1 MWRTAKPACVA
12 TLVAAMQCGDAHAD
26 EGRHVSVPG
35 EGVASSVTDLLST
48 SPTQLREFSEAIG
61 SVFPMTPELVRQYRQ
76 IHEENERA
84 IRETPFPEPLV
95 DAILLTLEPGEHPAE
110 LRVAPGIASVIGFFD
125 ASGRPW
131 PIRQF
136 VIGNGDEFNVIQMGE
151 KSGALAVSPLERVGW
166 TNLVVA
172 LQGEPVPVVLRIVID
187 HDQAHFRRSVRILK
201 HGPLSDG
208 IAKVTHPELPRAGD
222 RDLLAALS
230 GVDLPAG
237 AVAVPVSGVN
247 ARAWLAGEDL
257 YLRSAHA
264 LLSPAWTSSL
274 AGPGGLRAYRV
285 DPVSSLLFSVD
296 GRIVRADLALP

>member
-1 MWRTAKPACVA
+1 MLTTARSACA
-12 TLVAAMQCGDAHAD
+12 AILVAALQYGAAHAD
-26 EGRHVSVPG
+26 EGTHASVPE
-35 EGVASSVTDLLST
+35 EGAASSLTDWRST
-48 SPTQLREFSEAIG
+48 SPTQFREFSEAIG

-84 IRETPFPEPLV
+84 IREAPFPEPLV
-95 DAILLTLEPGEHPAE
+95 DAILLTLEPGEQPAE
-110 LRVAPGIASVIGFFD
+110 LRVVPGIASVIGFSD
-125 ASGRPW
+125 ASGHPW
-131 PIRQF
+131 PVRQF
-136 VIGNGDEFNVIQMGE
+136 VIGNGDEFKVIQMGG
-151 KSGALAVSPLERVGW
+151 KSGVLAVSPLERVGW

-172 LQGEPVPVVLRIVID
+172 LQDEPVPVVLRIVID
-187 HDQAHFRRSVRILK
+187 RDQAHFRQSVRILK

-222 RDLLAALS
+222 RELLAALS
-230 GVDLPAG
+230 GVDLSAG

-247 ARAWLAGEDL
+247 ARAWLVGEHL
-257 YLRSAHA
+257 YIRSAHA

-296 GRIVRADLALP
+296 GRIVHAGLALP